1 MNNLAQVIESELS
14 EAIEKNNKESLHR
27 GITLILDNIA
37 EKHDMNRQ
45 FADVKSDIKIL
56 TETMEKRFAA
66 VDKRFEDMNKRF
78 EAVDKR
84 FEAVDKRFEAVD
96 KRFEDMY
103 KYMDKRFEAVDKR
116 FEDMNTRFEDMNK
129 RFEDVNKTLKVF
141 MWAVGLWMA
150 LFTALSVVL
159 KVTA

>member
-84 FEAVDKRFEAVD
+84 FE
-96 KRFEDMY
+96 DMY
-103 KYMDKRFEAVDKR
+103 KYMDKRFEAVDK
-116 FEDMNTRFEDMNK
+116 RFEDMNK

-159 KVTA
+159 KFTA

>member
-56 TETMEKRFAA
+56 TETM
-66 VDKRFEDMNKRF
+66 DKRFEDMN
-78 EAVDKR
+78 
-84 FEAVDKRFEAVD
+84 KRFEAVD

-159 KVTA
+159 KFTA